1 MENLYLLM
9 APLFST
15 KLLLVLFFGTLFG
28 LILGVL
34 PGLGPTTGGAL
45 ILPFTMTLDPLSAIV
60 LLTSIYCA
68 GTYGGAIT
76 AILINTPGT
85 PAAAA
90 TCLDGYPLA
99 QKGEA
104 GRALGMATVSSTI
117 GGIFSVVILV
127 FFAPLLAQLAYEFGQ
142 PEYFALAIFGLTM
155 LASIGDGSPI
165 KNLIAGAFGIL
176 ISTIGKDF
184 MTSID
189 RFTFGINELSEGIG
203 FIPVVVGLFAISE
216 MLTQSTLLDQVFK
229 RVALKAVKL
238 PSLNDYKL
246 TWKTILRSSGIGSF
260 IGVLPAEG
268 GTVASL
274 IGYSEAKRWSKNP
287 QEFGKGSIEGI
298 AGAEAANN
306 AATGGAMV
314 PTLALGIPGSATTAV
329 ILTGLIIHGVR
340 PGPDLFREQPEFL
353 YGIFG
358 SMLIANILF
367 FIFGFFGAK
376 LFARITLVP
385 NKILWPMIFALS
397 VCGTYSLSQS
407 IIDVWIMLFF
417 GVVGFFMRR
426 YGFSV
431 VPVIIGLILGE
442 LVEGTLRQSLVIF
455 DGNWLMFLTRPI
467 ALTFFV
473 LSIIALL
480 FPLFKK
486 KQNIIK
492 LNKR

>member
-1 MENLYLLM
+1 MENLSFML
-9 APLFST
+9 APLLSS
-15 KLLLVLFFGTLFG
+15 KLILVLIFGTLFG

-45 ILPFTMTLDPLSAIV
+45 ILPFTMSLDPLSAIV
-60 LLTSIYCA
+60 LLTAIYCA

-76 AILINTPGT
+76 AVLINTPGT
-85 PAAAA
+85 LPAAS
-90 TCLDGYPLA
+90 TRLDVIPLA
-99 QKGEA
+99 QKGNT
-104 GRALGMATVSSTI
+104 GRSSAMLTVSSLL
-117 GGIFSVVILV
+117 GGICSDVILSL
-127 FFAPLLAQLAYEFGQ
+127 FAHLLAQLAYAFCQ
-142 PEYFALAIFGLTM
+142 PEYFVLAIFGLTM
-155 LASIGDGSPI
+155 LASIGEGSPI

-176 ISTIGKDF
+176 ISTVGKDF

-189 RFTFGINELSEGIG
+189 RFTFGINEFSEGIG

-216 MLTQSTLLDQVFK
+216 MLTQSTLLDQIFK

-238 PSLNDYKL
+238 PSILDYKK

-260 IGVLPAEG
+260 IGILPAEG

-287 QEFGKGSIEGI
+287 EEFGKGSVEGI

-340 PGPDLFREQPEFL
+340 PGPDLFREQPDFL

-376 LFARITLVP
+376 IFARITLIP
-385 NKILWPMIFALS
+385 NKLLWPMIFAVS
-397 VCGTYSLSQS
+397 VCGIYSLSQS
-407 IIDVWIMLFF
+407 MLDVWIMIFF
-417 GVVGFFMRR
+417 GVIGFFMRR

-455 DGNWLMFLTRPI
+455 EGNWLLFFTRPI
-467 ALTFFV
+467 AITFFI
-473 LSIIALL
+473 LSLIALI
-480 FPLFKK
+480 FPLLRKKKNEQFGFKK
-486 KQNIIK
+486 
-492 LNKR
+492 

>member
-1 MENLYLLM
+1 MENLSFIL
-9 APLFST
+9 APLFSS
-15 KLLLVLFFGTLFG
+15 KLLIVLFLGTLFG

-60 LLTSIYCA
+60 LLTAIYCA

-104 GRALGMATVSSTI
+104 GRALGMATVSSVV
-117 GGIFSVVILV
+117 GGLLSVLV
-127 FFAPLLAQLAYEFGQ
+127 LIFFAPLLAQLAYEFGQ

-155 LASIGDGSPI
+155 LASIGEGSPI

-189 RFTFGINELSEGIG
+189 RFTFGINE
-203 FIPVVVGLFAISE
+203 
-216 MLTQSTLLDQVFK
+216 
-229 RVALKAVKL
+229 
-238 PSLNDYKL
+238 
-246 TWKTILRSSGIGSF
+246 
-260 IGVLPAEG
+260 
-268 GTVASL
+268 
-274 IGYSEAKRWSKNP
+274 
-287 QEFGKGSIEGI
+287 
-298 AGAEAANN
+298 
-306 AATGGAMV
+306 V

-340 PGPDLFREQPEFL
+340 PGPSLFREQPDFL

-358 SMLIANILF
+358 AMFLANILF
-367 FIFGFFGAK
+367 FILGFFGAK
-376 LFARITLVP
+376 IFARITLVP
-385 NKILWPMIFALS
+385 NKLLWPMIFTLS
-397 VCGTYSLSQS
+397 VCGTYSLGQS
-407 IIDVWIMLFF
+407 LMDVWIMLFF
-417 GVVGFFMRR
+417 GIIGFFMRR

-455 DGNWLMFLTRPI
+455 DGNWFMFFTRPI
-467 ALTFFV
+467 ALTFFIFA
-473 LSIIALL
+473 LIALF
-480 FPLFKK
+480 FPLLRKK
-486 KQNIIK
+486 KTHDK
-492 LNKR
+492 F

>member
-1 MENLYLLM
+1 MENFIYML
-9 APLFST
+9 APLLSIELF
-15 KLLLVLFFGTLFG
+15 LVLFFGTLAG

-45 ILPFTMTLDPLSAIV
+45 ILPFTIPMDPLSAII
-60 LLTSIYCA
+60 LLTTIYCA

-104 GRALGMATVSSTI
+104 GRALGLATIASVF

-127 FFAPLLAQLAYEFGQ
+127 LFAPMLAKIAYQFGQ

-155 LASIGDGSPI
+155 LSSIGEGTPI
-165 KNLIAGAFGIL
+165 KNLIAAAFGIL
-176 ISTIGKDF
+176 ISTVGSDF
-184 MTSID
+184 MTSVD
-189 RFTFGINELSEGIG
+189 RFTFGVNILTEGIG

-216 MLTQSTLLDQVFK
+216 MLVQSTLLHQVFN
-229 RVALKAVKL
+229 RITLDALKLPTLDDVK
-238 PSLNDYKL
+238 S
-246 TWKTILRSSGIGSF
+246 TWKTILRSSGIGAF
-260 IGVLPAEG
+260 IGILPAEG

-298 AGAEAANN
+298 TGAEAANN

-340 PGPDLFREQPEFL
+340 PGPSLFREQPDFL

-358 SMLIANILF
+358 AMLFSNIIF
-367 FIFGFFGAK
+367 FILGFFGAK
-376 LFARITLVP
+376 IFARVTLIP
-385 NKILWPMIFALS
+385 NKLLWPMVFVVC
-397 VCGTYSLSQS
+397 VCGTYSLNQS
-407 IIDVWIMLFF
+407 LMDIWIMLAC
-417 GVVGFFMRR
+417 GVIGFFMRR
-426 YGFSV
+426 FGFSL

-467 ALTFFV
+467 VVTFLIF
-473 LSIIALL
+473 SIAALL
-480 FPLFKK
+480 FPYLRRAK
-486 KQNIIK
+486 N
-492 LNKR
+492 N

>member
-1 MENLYLLM
+1 MDNLLLMM
-9 APLFST
+9 APLFSS
-15 KLLLVLFFGTLFG
+15 KLLIVLIFGTLFG

-76 AILINTPGT
+76 AVLINTPGT

-104 GRALGMATVSSTI
+104 GRALGMATVSSTV
-117 GGIFSVVILV
+117 GGIFSVIVLV
-127 FFAPLLAQLAYEFGQ
+127 FFAPVLAQLAYEFGQ

-155 LASIGDGSPI
+155 LASIGEGSPI

-189 RFTFGINELSEGIG
+189 RFTYGINELSVGIG

-238 PSLNDYKL
+238 
-246 TWKTILRSSGIGSF
+246 
-260 IGVLPAEG
+260 
-268 GTVASL
+268 ASL
-274 IGYSEAKRWSKNP
+274 IGYSEAKRFSKEP
-287 QEFGKGSIEGI
+287 EEFGKGSIEGI

-340 PGPDLFREQPEFL
+340 PGPDLFREQPDFL

-358 SMLIANILF
+358 AMLIANVLF

-385 NKILWPMIFALS
+385 NKILWPMIFAVS

-417 GVVGFFMRR
+417 GVLGFFMRR
-426 YGFSV
+426 FGFSV

-467 ALTFFV
+467 ALTFFI
-473 LSIIALL
+473 LSLIALA
-480 FPLFKK
+480 FPLLRSK
-486 KQNIIK
+486 KQK
-492 LNKR
+492 K

>member
-1 MENLYLLM
+1 MENLLLMM
-9 APLFST
+9 APLFSS

-99 QKGEA
+99 QRGEA

-117 GGIFSVVILV
+117 GGIFSVVVLV

-238 PSLNDYKL
+238 PSIDDYKK

-274 IGYSEAKRWSKNP
+274 IGYAEAKRWSKKP
-287 QEFGKGSIEGI
+287 EEFGKGSIEGI

-358 SMLIANILF
+358 SMLIANIMF
-367 FIFGFFGAK
+367 FVFGFFGAK
-376 LFARITLVP
+376 IFARITLVS
-385 NKILWPMIFALS
+385 NKLLWPMIFAVS
-397 VCGTYSLSQS
+397 VCGTYSLNQS
-407 IIDVWIMLFF
+407 LIDVWIMLLF
-417 GVVGFFMRR
+417 GIIGFFMRR
-426 YGFSV
+426 YGFSL

-455 DGNWLMFLTRPI
+455 EGNWLMFLTRPI
-467 ALTFFV
+467 ALTFFI
-473 LSIIALL
+473 LSLIALA
-480 FPLFKK
+480 FPLLKRKK
-486 KQNIIK
+486 IK
-492 LNKR
+492 ND

>member
-1 MENLYLLM
+1 MENLLYML
-9 APLFST
+9 APLFSV
-15 KLLLVLFFGTLFG
+15 KLLVILIIGTLIG

-45 ILPFTMTLDPLSAIV
+45 ILPFTVALDPLSAII

-85 PAAAA
+85 PASAA

-104 GRALGMATVSSTI
+104 GRALGMATVSSTF

-127 FFAPLLAQLAYEFGQ
+127 FFAPVLAKLAYEFGQ

-155 LASIGDGSPI
+155 LASIGEGSPL

-176 ISTIGKDF
+176 ISTVGKDF

-189 RFTFGINELSEGIG
+189 RFTFGVNELTEGIG

-216 MLTQSTLLDQVFK
+216 MLVQSTMLKQIFN
-229 RVALKAVKL
+229 RVVLKAIKL
-238 PSLNDYKL
+238 PSINDYKIA
-246 TWKTILRSSGIGSF
+246 WKTILRSSGIGSF

-274 IGYSEAKRWSKNP
+274 IGYAEAKRWSKNP
-287 QEFGKGSIEGI
+287 EEFGKGSIEGV

-340 PGPDLFREQPEFL
+340 PGPSLFREQPDFL

-358 SMLIANILF
+358 AMLFANILF
-367 FIFGFFGAK
+367 FVLGFFGAK
-376 LFARITLVP
+376 IFARVTLIP
-385 NKILWPMIFALS
+385 NKLLWPMIFTLS

-407 IIDVWIMLFF
+407 FIDVWIMLIF
-417 GVVGFFMRR
+417 GVLGFFMRR

-455 DGNWLMFLTRPI
+455 DGNWLLFFTRPI
-467 ALTFFV
+467 VLIFFLFSV
-473 LSIIALL
+473 IALS
-480 FPLFKK
+480 FPL
-486 KQNIIK
+486 
-492 LNKR
+492 LRKRK

>member
-1 MENLYLLM
+1 MDNLLLM
-9 APLFST
+9 LAPLFSS

-76 AILINTPGT
+76 AVLINTPGT

-104 GRALGMATVSSTI
+104 GRALGMATVSSTA

-127 FFAPLLAQLAYEFGQ
+127 FFAPILAQLAYEFGQ

-155 LASIGDGSPI
+155 LASIGEGSPI

-176 ISTIGKDF
+176 ISTVGKDF

-189 RFTFGINELSEGIG
+189 RFTFGINELTEGIG
-203 FIPVVVGLFAISE
+203 FIPVVVGLFAMSE
-216 MLTQSTLLDQVFK
+216 MLTQSTLINQVFN
-229 RVALKAVKL
+229 RIALKAIKL
-238 PSLNDYKL
+238 PSKDDYKK

-274 IGYSEAKRWSKNP
+274 IGYSEAKRFSKKP
-287 QEFGKGSIEGI
+287 EEFGKGSIEGI

-340 PGPDLFREQPEFL
+340 PGPDLFREQPDFL

-376 LFARITLVP
+376 IFARITLVP
-385 NKILWPMIFALS
+385 NKILWPMIFAVS
-397 VCGTYSLSQS
+397 VCGTYSLNQS

-417 GVVGFFMRR
+417 GVLGFFMRR

-455 DGNWLMFLTRPI
+455 EGNWLMFFTRPI
-467 ALTFFV
+467 ALTFFI
-473 LSIIALL
+473 LSLIALA
-480 FPLFKK
+480 FPLIRSRKLKK
-486 KQNIIK
+486 K
-492 LNKR
+492 

>member
-1 MENLYLLM
+1 MENFWLGLNNLLDLQVLI
-9 APLFST
+9 ALFVGAIGGMVIGAIPGIGPAIAISILLPAT
-15 KLLLVLFFGTLFG
+15 IFLPDLVSLILLL
-28 LILGVL
+28 GVY
-34 PGLGPTTGGAL
+34 GSS
-45 ILPFTMTLDPLSAIV
+45 M
-60 LLTSIYCA
+60 
-68 GTYGGAIT
+68 YGGAIP

-104 GRALGMATVSSTI
+104 GRALGMATVSSTV

-127 FFAPLLAQLAYEFGQ
+127 FFAPILAKLAYEFGQ

-155 LASIGDGSPI
+155 LASIGEGSPI
-165 KNLIAGAFGIL
+165 KNLIAAAFGIL

-189 RFTFGINELSEGIG
+189 RFTYGINELSVGIG

-216 MLTQSTLLDQVFK
+216 MLTQSTLLHQVFK

-238 PSLNDYKL
+238 PSKEDYKK

-274 IGYSEAKRWSKNP
+274 IGYSEAKRFSKNP
-287 QEFGKGSIEGI
+287 EEFGKGSIEGI

-340 PGPDLFREQPEFL
+340 PGPDLFREQPDFL

-358 SMLIANILF
+358 AMLIANILF

-385 NKILWPMIFALS
+385 NKIL
-397 VCGTYSLSQS
+397 
-407 IIDVWIMLFF
+407 
-417 GVVGFFMRR
+417 
-426 YGFSV
+426 
-431 VPVIIGLILGE
+431 
-442 LVEGTLRQSLVIF
+442 
-455 DGNWLMFLTRPI
+455 
-467 ALTFFV
+467 
-473 LSIIALL
+473 
-480 FPLFKK
+480 
-486 KQNIIK
+486 
-492 LNKR
+492 

>member
-1 MENLYLLM
+1 MENFVHML
-9 APLFST
+9 APLFSL
-15 KLLLVLFFGTLFG
+15 KLFTILFLGTLIG
-28 LILGVL
+28 LILGIL

-45 ILPFTMTLDPLSAIV
+45 ILPFTIPLDPLSAII

-90 TCLDGYPLA
+90 TCLDCYPLA
-99 QKGEA
+99 QKGQA
-104 GRALGMATVSSTI
+104 GRALGIATVASTF
-117 GGIFSVVILV
+117 GGIFSVLILV
-127 FFAPLLAQLAYEFGQ
+127 GFAPVLAKIAYEFGQ

-176 ISTIGKDF
+176 ISTVGKDF

-189 RFTFGINELSEGIG
+189 RFTFGINELTEGIN

-216 MLTQSTLLDQVFK
+216 MLIQSTLLNQTFN
-229 RVALKAVKL
+229 RVALKAIKL
-238 PSLNDYKL
+238 PTLNDYKL
-246 TWKTILRSSGIGSF
+246 TWKTILRSSCIGSF

-298 AGAEAANN
+298 TGAEAANN

-340 PGPDLFREQPEFL
+340 PGPSLFREQPDFL

-358 SMLIANILF
+358 AMLFANILF
-367 FIFGFFGAK
+367 FILGFFGAK
-376 LFARITLVP
+376 IFARVTLIP
-385 NKILWPMIFALS
+385 NKLLWPMIFTLS

-407 IIDVWIMLFF
+407 YMDVWIMLAF
-417 GVVGFFMRR
+417 GFIGFFMRR
-426 YGFSV
+426 FGFSV

-455 DGNWLMFLTRPI
+455 DGNWLIFFSRPI
-467 ALTFFV
+467 VVLFFV
-473 LSIIALL
+473 LSIAALIIP
-480 FPLFKK
+480 FFRKK
-486 KQNIIK
+486 PS
-492 LNKR
+492 